1 MGDGA
6 FGIQAVPAIEIQS
19 ALGQCLLQADCYRR
33 TQRPQGPVAAPASNH
48 FPISARSASVMPVA
62 LFMGMSFC
70 TTACW

>member
-6 FGIQAVPAIEIQS
+6 FGIQAVPVIEIQS
-19 ALGQCLLQADCYRR
+19 ALGQCLLLADCCS
-33 TQRPQGPVAAPASNH
+33 TQHIQGPVAAPASNH
-48 FPISARSASVMPVA
+48 YTISERSASVIPVA